1 MGGCNIVVRKSV
13 IESRVWSNYMF
24 TGWDELKID
33 RKPWSLAGFLQISLK
48 NLGYVSD
55 MQEVNL
61 T

>member
-1 MGGCNIVVRKSV
+1 VVRKSV
-13 IESRVWSNYMF
+13 IESRVWSNSMF

>member
-1 MGGCNIVVRKSV
+1 
-13 IESRVWSNYMF
+13 MF

-61 T
+61 TWKISFFEVWSWKMIS